1 MGDAHSW
8 RTQNLFF
15 SELGQRLKLIH
26 SAIKIKQPELWVA
39 VPDLFYDAAIGG
51 AYEIIFRYICQ
62 NKFDDLLNI
71 EDDLVDFIKFSIGYK
86 QNI

>member
-1 MGDAHSW
+1 MFRA
-8 RTQNLFF
+8 TQFIF
-15 SELGQRLKLIH
+15 SELGKRLKLIH

-62 NKFDDLLNI
+62 NKFDELLNI
-71 EDDLVDFIKFSIGYK
+71 EDDLVDFINFSIGYK